1 MTDEEYNK
9 KLKQDAIDIMSEIM
23 ELDNGGVFDQ
33 EHVLEVLRENLPFV
47 YEKGAAE
54 NGIIWHKDKPK
65 EDGYYLVYCRVP
77 LIDNYRYEISEY
89 SGFCWRVEIPK
100 GDGYPALDVIA
111 WAETPQC
118 EEKDENV
125 NTHKMN

>member
-47 YEKGAAE
+47 YKKGVL
-54 NGIIWHKDKPK
+54 
-65 EDGYYLVYCRVP
+65 DGYNKAKKNAKT
-77 LIDNYRYEISEY
+77 II
-89 SGFCWRVEIPK
+89 
-100 GDGYPALDVIA
+100 
-111 WAETPQC
+111 
-118 EEKDENV
+118 KDLKENKNE
-125 NTHKMN
+125 NTL

>member
-47 YEKGAAE
+47 YKNGYNKAKKYAKTIIKDLLSNSDEYARQRAMDFLNE
-54 NGIIWHKDKPK
+54 N
-65 EDGYYLVYCRVP
+65 
-77 LIDNYRYEISEY
+77 
-89 SGFCWRVEIPK
+89 
-100 GDGYPALDVIA
+100 
-111 WAETPQC
+111 
-118 EEKDENV
+118 
-125 NTHKMN
+125 